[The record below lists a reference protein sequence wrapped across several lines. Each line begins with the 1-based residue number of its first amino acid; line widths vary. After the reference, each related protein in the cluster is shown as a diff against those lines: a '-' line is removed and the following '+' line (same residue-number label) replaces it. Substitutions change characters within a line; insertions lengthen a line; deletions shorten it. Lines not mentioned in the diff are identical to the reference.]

1 MTRAGGKK
9 AALAAILLAIALG
22 FGGALTNLQ
31 LTEARADAALSA
43 SAALNA
49 APGASL
55 AGPNASAANAATG
68 IGLSAP
74 NASPALTAAIPGG
87 AAPGAGEGGVEASGR
102 VAPGPAQPNPLSGAA
117 QSTVDYDDDDDG
129 LIDVTTLAQLNAIRQ
144 DLNGNGDATHADYVA
159 AFPNRITAA
168 GTRMGCPSGTCT
180 GYELRADLDFDTDG
194 DGDVDSN
201 DSPSYANWDPIGS
214 ASSAYTAEF
223 KGNNNTIS
231 NLTITS
237 LTKARIGLFSNLSSS
252 GTISGVG
259 MRDANIAITSLP
271 NSSRVGA
278 LVGHNEG
285 TVRSSYSTGTVSGT
299 TTGGSSDIGGL
310 VGIVVQGG
318 KVEASWSSADVTVSG
333 PSLSVGGLVGQLG
346 FQNNH
351 GHVTACYATG
361 DVSATGT
368 TARSGGLVGWTLT
381 SGSRVTASYSTGAV
395 TASGTNSA
403 ANGLTGSGSTLS
415 IVTSD
420 SYWDTT
426 TSSIADDADSDSPE
440 GDTSAN
446 LKAPTGY
453 TGIYANWNVNVDGS
467 AGNDDPWDFGTSSHY
482 PRLKFDDMDLAAQ
495 LRDYD
500 LDDDGLAEIYNLDQL
515 NALRWDIDG
524 TGAHNSGTSAANQKK
539 YKTAFFNADESLGC
553 PDTADAD
560 SDPGPCAGYEL
571 MNDLDFDTDGSGVVD
586 SSDSPSF
593 TNWTPIGEFV
603 SGATNSGAYTGDF
616 DGNNNTISNLT
627 LTNSD
632 ETSAGLFGR
641 ADGTITGVGLPDV
654 NITQSLSGGTSPV
667 STLLGGL
674 VGIVRGTVRSSW
686 STGEIASTSTSTN
699 FRPSAGGL
707 VGNINGGTVAA
718 SWSSVNVSATGAQ
731 ARAGG
736 LVGQV
741 GFSTNG
747 GAVIASYASGTV
759 TASGTQSQAGGLA
772 GGLNGNALD
781 TITASYASNRVAGA
795 TVGAL
800 FGGSVANAVITSS
813 YWDVS
818 RSGIEDDANSDAPE
832 GKTSSDLTTPTAY
845 GTQST
850 DIYMG
855 WNVNVDGSAGADD
868 PWDFGA
874 ANQYPRLKF
883 DGMDLSAQNIAP
895 VVDYDADDDN
905 LIDIK
910 TLAQLNAVR
919 WDLNGD
925 GNPVSANA
933 ADYAAAFPNRDI
945 SASGRMGCVDASDPA
960 DNTADCGGYE
970 LMANLNFDT
979 DDDGDVDANDSPS
992 FPNWT
997 PIGEYV
1003 SGAPNSGAYTAE
1015 FKGNNRT
1022 ISNLTVTS
1030 GATQLYLGLFGI
1042 VETGTITGVGLP
1054 NVNITHAKSVSAIGY
1069 TGALVGLTGRTTIQ
1083 SSWAT
1088 GSVSLTS
1095 SASHGVGGVVGELR
1109 DGTVAASWA
1118 DVDVSVNSSGAT
1130 GYAGGLAG
1138 SLSASSIG
1146 DARVIASYA
1155 IGSVSNAST
1164 GATAV
1169 SGGLVGSAESSSNN
1183 WIIAASYAAGPV
1195 SSANGTAGGLLGRI
1209 VSGSS
1214 GSATAAY
1221 WDTDLTG
1228 IADDNDNNA
1237 PEGRTAR
1244 QLQQPRPY
1252 SGIYRDWNVD
1262 IDNADTDND
1271 LTTGRDDPWAFGA
1284 AMQYPMLK
1292 YGGMSLPAQG
1302 GLAMGAPNVD
1312 TNGETPTVG
1321 RMARVCLT
1329 TGPVLRAPRPG
1340 NPSLPARWVWQRSA
1354 DLLTWTDITEDGG
1367 GTYEYTPVAADVNN
1381 YLRACVAIRSSDA
1394 RSRGESEMCTRPFP
1408 AAQGN

>member
-1 MTRAGGKK
+1 MT
-9 AALAAILLAIALG
+9 
-22 FGGALTNLQ
+22 
-31 LTEARADAALSA
+31 A
-43 SAALNA
+43 S
-49 APGASL
+49 
-55 AGPNASAANAATG
+55 
-68 IGLSAP
+68 
-74 NASPALTAAIPGG
+74 
-87 AAPGAGEGGVEASGR
+87 
-102 VAPGPAQPNPLSGAA
+102 
-117 QSTVDYDDDDDG
+117 
-129 LIDVTTLAQLNAIRQ
+129 
-144 DLNGNGDATHADYVA
+144 
-159 AFPNRITAA
+159 
-168 GTRMGCPSGTCT
+168 
-180 GYELRADLDFDTDG
+180 
-194 DGDVDSN
+194 
-201 DSPSYANWDPIGS
+201 
-214 ASSAYTAEF
+214 
-223 KGNNNTIS
+223 
-231 NLTITS
+231 
-237 LTKARIGLFSNLSSS
+237 
-252 GTISGVG
+252 
-259 MRDANIAITSLP
+259 
-271 NSSRVGA
+271 
-278 LVGHNEG
+278 
-285 TVRSSYSTGTVSGT
+285 
-299 TTGGSSDIGGL
+299 
-310 VGIVVQGG
+310 
-318 KVEASWSSADVTVSG
+318 
-333 PSLSVGGLVGQLG
+333 
-346 FQNNH
+346 
-351 GHVTACYATG
+351 YATG
-361 DVSATGT
+361 DVSATGNF
-368 TARSGGLVGWTLT
+368 ARASGLVGWTLT
-381 SGSRVTASYSTGAV
+381 GGSRVTASYSTGGA
-395 TASGTNSA
+395 TASGTSSA
-403 ANGLTGSGSTLS
+403 ANALTGSGHTLS
-415 IVTSD
+415 IVTSN
-420 SYWDTT
+420 SYWDTE

-446 LKAPTGY
+446 LKSPTGY
-453 TGIYANWNVNVDGS
+453 TGIYSAWNVNVDGQT
-467 AGNDDPWDFGTSSHY
+467 GNDDPWDFGTSSHY

-515 NALRWDIDG
+515 NAMRWDLDG
-524 TGAHNSGTSAANQKK
+524 TGAHDSGVSAANQKK

-553 PDTADAD
+553 PDTADAG
-560 SDPGPCAGYEL
+560 SDPGPCIGYEL

-667 STLLGGL
+667 NTLLGGL

-699 FRPSAGGL
+699 FRPRAGGL

-759 TASGTQSQAGGLA
+759 TASGTSSQAGGLA

-781 TITASYASNRVAGA
+781 TITASYASNRVSGA

-818 RSGIEDDANSDAPE
+818 KSGIQDDADSNAPE
-832 GKTSSDLTTPTAY
+832 GKTSLELTTPTAY

-850 DIYMG
+850 DIYMS
-855 WNVNVDGSAGADD
+855 WNVNVDGAAGNDD
-868 PWDFGA
+868 PWDFGD

-883 DGMDLSAQNIAP
+883 DGMDLSVQTIAP
-895 VVDYDADDDN
+895 PTDYDADDDN
-905 LIDIK
+905 LIDVR
-910 TLAQLNAVR
+910 TLGQLNAIR
-919 WDLNGD
+919 YDLD
-925 GNPVSANA
+925 GNGVVA
-933 ADYAAAFPNRDI
+933 AGSDTAAYTAAGAYPNRAI
-945 SASGRMGCVDASDPA
+945 GMGCAA
-960 DNTADCGGYE
+960 TCAGYE

-979 DDDGDVDANDSPS
+979 DDDGDVDASDSPS

-1109 DGTVAASWA
+1109 DGTIAASWA
-1118 DVDVSVNSSGAT
+1118 AVDVSVNSSGAT

-1183 WIIAASYAAGPV
+1183 WIIAASYAAGPA
-1195 SSANGTAGGLLGRI
+1195 SSTNGTAGGLLGRI

-1221 WDTDLTG
+1221 WDTDISG
-1228 IADDNDNNA
+1228 VADDNDNNA

-1252 SGIYRDWNVD
+1252 SGIYSGWNVD

-1271 LTTGRDDPWAFGA
+1271 LTTGRDDPWAFGTG
-1284 AMQYPMLK
+1284 MQYPMLK

-1329 TGPVLRAPRPG
+1329 TGAVLRAPRPG
-1340 NPSLPARWVWQRSA
+1340 SPSLPARWVWQRSA
-1354 DLLTWTDITEDGG
+1354 DLVTWTDIAEDGG

-1381 YLRACVAIRSSDA
+1381 YLRACVAIRSTDA